1 MIEGSVKIVGG
12 REKKLQHGYPWVQ
25 RGEISDVSGAPTP
38 GGLVRVVNFRNEMLG
53 IGTYNPQ
60 SRFPVRMLTT
70 EDEPIDRA
78 FFERR
83 LERALRYRQ
92 RVVQDTNAMRILF
105 SESDGLPGLIADQYA
120 DYLVVQVRTLG
131 MERLRELWL
140 PTLIERLEPKGVLER
155 SEMASRAE
163 EGLEPVAGVLHGE
176 VPEVIE
182 IEESGLTFLVPT
194 DAGRKTGFYLDQ
206 RENRRRL
213 AQRVQPGERVLD
225 MFCYTGAFALYAARA
240 GAYAVGVDIL
250 PDAIDLAEVHARRN
264 RLEAHWIVGKRLRLA
279 APSRRTGGAVRLD
292 CVRPARDCQAPRPER
307 LAALGDLETGIPCT
321 AASVGR
327 RATTGVQLRLP
338 IESARNARYG
348 TLGSDRSAHSPVRGG
363 DYLPSARPPV
373 PASVSREP
381 VPEVHLGA
389 GVNGVGVSP
398 TPRRSSGA
406 GSTSAACGS
415 GCPLWGD

>member
-1 MIEGSVKIVGG
+1 MIEGTVKIVGG

-25 RGEISDVSGAPTP
+25 RGEISEVSGAPTP
-38 GGLVRVVNFRNEMLG
+38 GGLVRIVNFRNEALG
-53 IGTYNPQ
+53 VGTYNPQ
-60 SRFPVRMLTT
+60 SRFPVRLLTT

-92 RVVQDTNAMRILF
+92 RVVQDTNAMRLLF
-105 SESDGLPGLIADQYA
+105 SESDGLPGLIVDQYA

-140 PTLIERLEPKGVLER
+140 PTLIEQLEPKGVLER

-264 RLEAHWIVGKRLRLA
+264 RLEAHWIVENAFDWLPQAAEQGAQFDWIVLDPPAIAKRQDQKDSLRWAIWKLVYNALPLLTEGGRLVVCSCAYQLSLTEMLDTVRLA
-279 APSRRTGGAVRLD
+279 ATDRAIPLFLEEITF
-292 CVRPARDCQAPRPER
+292 QAPDHPYLMQFPES
-307 LAALGDLETGIPCT
+307 LYLKCLW
-321 AASVGR
+321 
-327 RATTGVQLRLP
+327 
-338 IESARNARYG
+338 AR
-348 TLGSDRSAHSPVRGG
+348 V
-363 DYLPSARPPV
+363 
-373 PASVSREP
+373 
-381 VPEVHLGA
+381 
-389 GVNGVGVSP
+389 
-398 TPRRSSGA
+398 
-406 GSTSAACGS
+406 
-415 GCPLWGD
+415 